1 MKNLSKILF
10 ILLTFVFFACENQ
23 NTNNNEN
30 KDETDTLITEKVE
43 EIEVVEQ
50 EVEIKEVESK
60 QMLSIRKGMYLED
73 IDSEM
78 AGLYEKLYKY
88 AGQKR
93 YLMVGSPIAI
103 WHSWS
108 VNDINDIECGIIIN
122 GKIEGSGDIK
132 ASETYEG
139 KVAVILHVG
148 SYDSSGESWAK
159 LNEFI
164 EEKGLEKNGNC
175 WDEYITDPR
184 TVKDKNKLKT
194 YLYQPVK

>member
-10 ILLTFVFFACENQ
+10 ILLTFVFFACSNQ

-30 KDETDTLITEKVE
+30 EDEIDTLISEKIE
-43 EIEVVEQ
+43 EIKKIEIEIM
-50 EVEIKEVESK
+50 IKEVESK

-78 AGLYEKLYKY
+78 AGLYEELYKY

-93 YLMVGSPIAI
+93 YLMVGAPIAI

-108 VNDINDIECGIIIN
+108 VNDINDIECGIIIKD
-122 GKIEGSGDIK
+122 KIEGSGDIK

-148 SYDSSGESWAK
+148 SYDNSGESWAK

-164 EEKGLEKNGNC
+164 KKEGLEKNGTC

-194 YLYQPVK
+194 NLYQPVK